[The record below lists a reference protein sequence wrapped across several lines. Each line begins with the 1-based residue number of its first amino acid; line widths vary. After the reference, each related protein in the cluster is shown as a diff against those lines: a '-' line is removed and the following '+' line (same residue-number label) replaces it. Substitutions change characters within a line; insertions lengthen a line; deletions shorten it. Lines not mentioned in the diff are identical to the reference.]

1 MVSSQP
7 FFLYMICFGSLVVA
21 SVIIPCTLDDEGGSH
36 SQRGL
41 DIACMSVP
49 WLYVLGFIIIYSALF
64 SKTWRINKIFKG
76 ARSFERVTVKPRD
89 VLIPFIVLM
98 ISSLTLLS
106 VWTALDPLVYKRQP
120 TGQDTDEWN
129 RIVSTYGSC
138 ISVPRASSAAEVCG
152 WLLFG
157 MLFLALIATCVQAN
171 QARSVSSDYSE
182 STYIGFAVV
191 LILQLHIL
199 AAPIIAFNY
208 TSRIAVYYAE
218 ILVCFLTSS
227 MVLLLIFVPKLL
239 LLRSKL
245 QSQIVILTA
254 Q

>member
-1 MVSSQP
+1 M
-7 FFLYMICFGSLVVA
+7 A

-129 RIVSTYGSC
+129 IIVSTYGSC

-199 AAPIIAFNY
+199 AALIIAFNY

-218 ILVCFLTSS
+218 ILVCFLTRS

-245 QSQIVILTA
+245 QSQIVMLTA